1 MTEEQFWQVIGMSQ
15 KDSSDCES
23 QAEELQTLLSN
34 RSAQEIVEFDCIF
47 RQKLIESY
55 TWDLWGV
62 AYLINGGC
70 SDDGF
75 EYFRCWLIGQGA
87 EAYRKAIADPQ
98 SVIDILKGDEEEL
111 ECEGLMYASSYAHE
125 AVAQKE
131 IPWTESAQVSEP
143 NGEPWEEE
151 DLESRFPRVAER
163 YL

>member
-1 MTEEQFWQVIGMSQ
+1 MTEEQFWQIVGMSQ

-23 QAEELQTLLSN
+23 QTEELQTLLSK
-34 RSAQEIVEFDCIF
+34 RSPQGIVEFDCIF
-47 RQKLIESY
+47 QQKLIESY

-75 EYFRCWLIGQGA
+75 KYFRCWLIEQGV

-98 SVIDILKGDEEEL
+98 SIIDILKGDEEEL

-131 IPWTESAQVSEP
+131 IPWTESAQVLEP
-143 NGEPWEEE
+143 TGEPWEEE